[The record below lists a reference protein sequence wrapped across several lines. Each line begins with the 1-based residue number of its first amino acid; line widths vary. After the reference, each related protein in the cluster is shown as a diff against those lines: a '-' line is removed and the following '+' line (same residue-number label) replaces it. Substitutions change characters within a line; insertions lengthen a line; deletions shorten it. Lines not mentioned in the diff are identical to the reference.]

1 MNFKLE
7 IILTSK
13 ERTLNKIPQET
24 LIDQYHY
31 SSKKITITA
40 VRNLKKSTILQIYKG
55 VGFQSLFG
63 LFSC

>member
-7 IILTSK
+7 IILTLK
-13 ERTLNKIPQET
+13 ERTLNKISQET

-40 VRNLKKSTILQIYKG
+40 VRNLKKSTILQIYK
-55 VGFQSLFG
+55 
-63 LFSC
+63 